1 MIKYKKVL
9 VSPGRL
15 LEEIEKDIAEAVNFD
30 GIELAGDDLLN
41 RLDLFDIVSKAKAAG
56 HKRIKVV
63 TGGQRLGDISF
74 VERLIQAGIHLFEI
88 ELTSY
93 TPELAQSFVNI
104 RNFDSYGDASFSPYL
119 AAKIKISRENFLHLS
134 DIVRM
139 AIPYRVDRIILS
151 FDDYDLKMSEVVP
164 HIRMAIETSL
174 LNQVWVFTEGI
185 PLCLLAGYEHHV
197 SEVYLSDS
205 HERSQNGTCKSC
217 VYAGSCEGIAREYSA
232 QHGFD
237 EFNAVSQS
245 PYTEEIKGLRR

>member
-9 VSPGRL
+9 VSPGRH
-15 LEEIEKDIAEAVNFD
+15 LEEIEKDIAGAANFE
-30 GIELAGDDLLN
+30 GIELTGDDPLT
-41 RLDLFDIVSKAKAAG
+41 RLDLFDIASKARAAG
-56 HKRIKVV
+56 HKRVKVM
-63 TGGQRLGDISF
+63 TGGRRLGDISF

-93 TPELAQSFVNI
+93 TPELAQSLVNI
-104 RNFDSYGDASFSPYL
+104 RSFDSYGDPSFSPYL
-119 AAKIKISRENFLHLS
+119 AVRIKITRENFQHLS

-139 AIPYRVDRIILS
+139 ILPYRIDRIVLS
-151 FDDYDLKMSEVVP
+151 FDDYDLRMSEAMP
-164 HIRMAIETSL
+164 YIKMAMETSL
-174 LNQVWVFTEGI
+174 LNQVWVFTKGI
-185 PLCLLAGYEHHV
+185 PLCLLVGYEHHV
-197 SEVYLSDS
+197 SEIYLSDD
-205 HERSQNGTCKSC
+205 RQRGQNGTCKSC